1 MEAEEEM
8 VDLEAVLPQPPP
20 PPPLP
25 PPPIFTNANLRGH
38 VTLKVP
44 IHTTSFYHSLVLPSL
59 QIPHACISHI
69 QIFFFSFLFFSFLSA
84 VFFFTLLFHYCF
96 FFLSFFLIVSALFL
110 STVKKN
116 YFRACGFC
124 LDARKWHSFV
134 F

>member
-1 MEAEEEM
+1 MEEEEEM
-8 VDLEAVLPQPPP
+8 VDLEAVFPQPPP

-69 QIFFFSFLFFSFLSA
+69 QIFFFLFFSFLTLFS
-84 VFFFTLLFHYCF
+84 FLLCYFTIAF
-96 FFLSFFLIVSALFL
+96 SFFHFFKKLFL
-110 STVKKN
+110 HCFLLYTVKKN